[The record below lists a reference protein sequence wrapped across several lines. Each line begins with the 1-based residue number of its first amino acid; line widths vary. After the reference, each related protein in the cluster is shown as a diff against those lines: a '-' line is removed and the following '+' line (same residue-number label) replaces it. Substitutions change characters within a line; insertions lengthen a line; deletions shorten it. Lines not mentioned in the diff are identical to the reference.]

1 MKAKP
6 TLATPFVKLASI
18 FAGVAIAAIAHAQAG
33 VTLVHVHGLGFST
46 DGQQLVVPSHD
57 GVAIYSGGRWSK
69 APGPPH
75 DYMGFAATRQRFYS
89 SGHPAPGSGL
99 VNPLGLIRS
108 DDNGRTWTKLGLE
121 GQSDFHLMAA
131 GYATNAVYVYNGEPN
146 ARMDRTG
153 IYYTQNDGFA
163 WRRADGAGLEGKIE
177 ALAVHPTDPNTV
189 AVGSSSGLF
198 VSTDAGAHFRATL
211 SGAQIPGIM
220 FDHEGRA
227 LWTSAFDRSAHL
239 LRVDWKNGQ
248 KTELK
253 LPPLGQDAVA
263 YIAQNPTRPDEFAI
277 ATFERSIYVSD
288 DRGGNW
294 RQIANH
300 GRTL

>member
-1 MKAKP
+1 MKTKSV
-6 TLATPFVKLASI
+6 LATPLGKLALVLG
-18 FAGVAIAAIAHAQAG
+18 GVAISALAGAQASVG
-33 VTLVHVHGLGFST
+33 LTHVHGLGFSA

-75 DYMGFAATRQRFYS
+75 DYMGFVATKQRFYS

-108 DDNGRTWTKLGLE
+108 DDNGKTWTKLGLE

-131 GYATNAVYVYNGEPN
+131 SYATNAIYVYNGEPN

-163 WRRADGAGLEGKIE
+163 WRRADAAGLDGKIE
-177 ALAVHPTDPNTV
+177 ALAVHPTDPKTV
-189 AVGSSSGLF
+189 AVGTSSGLF
-198 VSTDAGAHFRATL
+198 VSTDAGAHFKAVL
-211 SGAQIPGIM
+211 SGAEVPGIM
-220 FDHEGRA
+220 FDHDGSA
-227 LWTSAFDRSAHL
+227 LWTSTFDRSAHL
-239 LRVDWKNGQ
+239 LRVEWKTAQ
-248 KTELK
+248 KSQLK
-253 LPPLGQDAVA
+253 IPPLGQDAVA
-263 YIAQNPTRPDEFAI
+263 YVAQNPTKPEEFAI

-288 DRGGNW
+288 DRGGTW
-294 RQIANH
+294 RQIADH
-300 GRTL
+300 GRTR